1 MKKLVS
7 FIIVTG
13 ILMSLAGCGKGKAD
27 AVSAQSVRVED
38 IKNNVSGIEDIE
50 FAGNIEDSQP
60 YWNSSAVHSVARG
73 EYGYYYVTFGSGGRK
88 ILSYMDDETC
98 ELIPLCNNAQ
108 CDHVNSD
115 CPAVFSDYS
124 EVVWY
129 YKNHIYMIK
138 FSSEGRAVLVQIN
151 PDGTDRKELFDIG
164 SVPIDSADDYDLVFN
179 NDCVYV
185 YNNTGN
191 CRLPETVQIS
201 IKRFSLDN
209 KINEDIITSDEQ
221 SVLFNSV
228 RAYGD
233 KVFFTYS
240 TTEFKKE
247 TKQNVMTGD
256 GLYCY
261 NESTGKTTKL
271 IDKNISDYII
281 DTSDNII
288 YYYVINEGLYKYKI
302 KDKEENLIYKE
313 ERNST
318 LCYISFD
325 EDYIYLDNTRW
336 CLFTRTADLT
346 RTLYVLDKD
355 GNVINTI
362 ETRGRVLFGDDR
374 YKLFEVGKKKEVKYA
389 SLFKLAYIKKSE
401 INTADTWSESE
412 WQK

>member
-1 MKKLVS
+1 MKKIVS

-13 ILMSLAGCGKGKAD
+13 ILMGLAGCGKGKAD

-60 YWNSSAVHSVARG
+60 YWNSSSVHSVARG

-124 EVVWY
+124 DVVWY

-302 KDKEENLIYKE
+302 KDKEENLIYKA

-346 RTLYVLDKD
+346 ITLYVLDKD
-355 GNVINTI
+355 GNVINTM
-362 ETRGRVLFGDDR
+362 ETRGSVFFGDDR
-374 YKLFEVGKKKEVKYA
+374 YKLFEV
-389 SLFKLAYIKKSE
+389 
-401 INTADTWSESE
+401 
-412 WQK
+412 

>member
-1 MKKLVS
+1 M
-7 FIIVTG
+7 
-13 ILMSLAGCGKGKAD
+13 
-27 AVSAQSVRVED
+27 
-38 IKNNVSGIEDIE
+38 
-50 FAGNIEDSQP
+50 
-60 YWNSSAVHSVARG
+60 
-73 EYGYYYVTFGSGGRK
+73 
-88 ILSYMDDETC
+88 
-98 ELIPLCNNAQ
+98 
-108 CDHVNSD
+108 
-115 CPAVFSDYS
+115 
-124 EVVWY
+124 
-129 YKNHIYMIK
+129 
-138 FSSEGRAVLVQIN
+138 QIN
-151 PDGTDRKELFDIG
+151 SDGTDRKELFDIG

-302 KDKEENLIYKE
+302 KDKEENLIYKA

-346 RTLYVLDKD
+346 ITLYVLDKD

-374 YKLFEVGKKKEVKYA
+374 YKLFEVGKKTEVKYA
-389 SLFKLAYIKKSE
+389 SMHKLAYIKKSE

>member
-13 ILMSLAGCGKGKAD
+13 ILMSLTGCGKGKAD

-108 CDHVNSD
+108 CDHVNPE
-115 CPAVFSDYS
+115 CTAVFSDYS

-240 TTEFKKE
+240 TTELKKE

-288 YYYVINEGLYKYKI
+288 YYYVINEGLY
-302 KDKEENLIYKE
+302 
-313 ERNST
+313 
-318 LCYISFD
+318 
-325 EDYIYLDNTRW
+325 
-336 CLFTRTADLT
+336 
-346 RTLYVLDKD
+346 
-355 GNVINTI
+355 
-362 ETRGRVLFGDDR
+362 
-374 YKLFEVGKKKEVKYA
+374 
-389 SLFKLAYIKKSE
+389 
-401 INTADTWSESE
+401 
-412 WQK
+412 